1 MASLQD
7 IATAASINLLSAFGF
22 LMAFAILRL
31 QPFND
36 RVYFPKWYK
45 KGIRSSPTR
54 SGASA
59 SKFVNLDCRTY
70 FTFLNWM
77 PAALRMPEPELID
90 HAGLDSVAYIR
101 IYLLGLRIFVPL
113 AVMSFAVL
121 VPVNWTG
128 DTLERSKD
136 VNFSDIDKLSVSNV
150 ADGSH
155 RLWAHIIMSYV
166 FSFWTFYVL
175 YKEYGLLATMRL
187 DYLASEH
194 RRPDQ
199 FTVLVRNIPP
209 DPDESVS
216 EHVQH
221 FFRVN
226 HPDHYL
232 THQVVYNANKLAA
245 LVAEKRNLQNWYTYY
260 QNKYERS
267 SKRPMTKTGFMGLWG
282 TKVDA
287 VDYYTSEIQK
297 LSEEEAAER
306 ERVSNDPDSIVPAA
320 FVSFKSRW
328 GAAVCAQTQQNRNPT
343 LWLTEWAP
351 EPRDVYWDNFAI
363 PYFELTIRR
372 LIVAVALF
380 FLTFFFMIPITF
392 VQSLANLEGIQ
403 KVFPFLKPLI
413 EVESVKS
420 VLQGFLPGI
429 ALKIF
434 LALLPR
440 LLMTMSVIEG
450 YPSLSAL
457 DRRSAAKYHMFILV
471 NIFLGSIITGSALQQ
486 LKTFLEK
493 PPTEIPETIGEY
505 IPMKANFFIT
515 YIMVDG
521 WAGVAAESLRLVPL
535 VLFHLKNAF
544 LVKTEQD
551 RSEAMDPGCIDFPV
565 NEPRIQLYMLLGLVY
580 APITPLLL
588 PFIIIFLAFAY
599 VVFRNQ
605 VREWSGIL
613 ARRAQAFDY
622 KSNNIPTSAAGVTEH
637 KGDRQILFCYPS
649 PPCSHPLVLRFL
661 QGPLRVG
668 FHQIPPA
675 GTGFLIPLLL
685 IHQNSYSLFVPD
697 FESKQQ
703 RTQEAMIKDTLE
715 RATEP
720 NFNLKTYLK
729 DAYMHPVFKSTDIEK
744 PDPLLEEED
753 RPLVATT
760 RIANKQSPSSSSASS
775 TSSRSHT

>member
-7 IATAASINLLSAFGF
+7 IATAASINLLSATGF

-232 THQVVYNANKLAA
+232 THQIVYNANNLAA

-282 TKVDA
+282 NKVDA

-440 LLMTMSVIEG
+440 LLMTMSVLEG

-605 VREWSGIL
+605 IINVYDQRYESG
-613 ARRAQAFDY
+613 AAFWPD
-622 KSNNIPTSAAGVTEH
+622 VH
-637 KGDRQILFCYPS
+637 KRMIIS
-649 PPCSHPLVLRFL
+649 
-661 QGPLRVG
+661 
-668 FHQIPPA
+668 
-675 GTGFLIPLLL
+675 LIISQLLL
-685 IHQNSYSLFVPD
+685 LGLLSTKGIGKSSFAILPLPVLTIWFYVFCKGR
-697 FESKQQ
+697 FESAFIKFPL
-703 RTQEAMIKDTLE
+703 QEAMIKDTLE

-744 PDPLLEEED
+744 PDPLVEEED

>member
-1 MASLQD
+1 MASLRD
-7 IATAASINLLSAFGF
+7 IATAAAINLLSAFGF
-22 LMAFAILRL
+22 LMAFAILRI

-54 SGASA
+54 SGGSA

-70 FTFLNWM
+70 CTFLNWM
-77 PAALRMPEPELID
+77 PAALRMPEPELVE

-101 IYLLGLRIFVPL
+101 IYLLGHLKIFVPL
-113 AVMSFAVL
+113 AVMAFAIL
-121 VPVNWTG
+121 APVNWTG

-136 VNFSDIDKLSVSNV
+136 IDYSDIDKLSISNV
-150 ADGSH
+150 PDGSN
-155 RLWAHIIMSYV
+155 RLWAHIIMSYL
-166 FSFWTFYVL
+166 FSFWTFYML
-175 YKEYGLLATMRL
+175 YSEYGVLATMRL
-187 DYLASEH
+187 DYLASEL

-199 FTVLVRNIPP
+199 FTVLVQNIPP

-232 THQVVYNANKLAA
+232 THQIVYNANKLAA
-245 LVAEKRNLQNWYTYY
+245 LVAEKRSLQNWYIYY
-260 QNKYERS
+260 QNKYERTS
-267 SKRPMTKTGFMGLWG
+267 NRPTTKTGFMGLWG
-282 TKVDA
+282 AEVDA
-287 VDYYTSEIQK
+287 IDHYTSLIQK

-306 ERVSNDPDSIVPAA
+306 ERVSHDPDSIVPAA

-343 LWLTEWAP
+343 IWLTEWAP

-380 FLTFFFMIPITF
+380 FLIFFFMIPITF
-392 VQSLANLEGIQ
+392 VQSLANLEEFE
-403 KVFPFLKPLI
+403 KFFPFLKPLI
-413 EVESVKS
+413 QVESVKS
-420 VLQGFLPGI
+420 VIQGFLPGI

-434 LALLPR
+434 LALLPKI
-440 LLMTMSVIEG
+440 LMTMSIIEG
-450 YPSLSAL
+450 YPSFSSL

-471 NIFLGSIITGSALQQ
+471 NIFLGSVITGSALQQ

-493 PPTEIPETIGEY
+493 PPTEIPETIGEF
-505 IPMKANFFIT
+505 IPLKANFFIT

-521 WAGVAAESLRLVPL
+521 WAGIAAESLRLVPL
-535 VLFHLKNAF
+535 ILFHLKNAF

-551 RSEAMDPGCIDFPV
+551 RAEAMDPGCIDFAV
-565 NEPRIQLYMLLGLVY
+565 NEPRIQLYILLGLVY
-580 APITPLLL
+580 SPITPLLL

-605 VREWSGIL
+605 IINVYDQKYE
-613 ARRAQAFDY
+613 
-622 KSNNIPTSAAGVTEH
+622 SAAAFWPDVH
-637 KGDRQILFCYPS
+637 KRIIIS
-649 PPCSHPLVLRFL
+649 
-661 QGPLRVG
+661 
-668 FHQIPPA
+668 
-675 GTGFLIPLLL
+675 LIISQLLL
-685 IHQNSYSLFVPD
+685 LGLLSTKKIGKSYFAVLPLPVLTIWFYAFCKGR
-697 FESKQQ
+697 FESAFVKFPL
-703 RTQEAMIKDTLE
+703 QEAMIKDTLE

-720 NFNLKTYLK
+720 NFNLKAYLK
-729 DAYMHPVFKSTDIEK
+729 NAYMHPVFKGTDMEK
-744 PDPLLEEED
+744 PLESLFEEEGS
-753 RPLVATT
+753 PLVPTT
-760 RIANKQSPSSSSASS
+760 RIANKQSPSSTASPASS
-775 TSSRSHT
+775 QSHT